1 MVCSWVKLL
10 GLVVLWVVTTGGW
23 LDFLKKPTE
32 RWRGTGQID
41 TFERQGNTLKV
52 YGSSSESTV
61 FLIDGRVFNGLR
73 PDDTFEDV
81 KKASL
86 ILYEYCKQQQEK
98 EKGEKKI
105 KEDSEIDQSFNSS
118 LSLDEMFDEEVSEE
132 LEKDLSEESN
142 EENNQSQTSTLSAG
156 DSYEDGV
163 VDVRTADSLE
173 DKLKDLVNTQ
183 GLENVYVEIPK
194 VNLDNIIASNVEIH
208 EEFDRYW
215 KYETNLW
222 KQKSDECRCHFNV
235 GFDEVDAEFHT
246 FKREA
251 QKEVSYLVKG
261 ANVKFAFAEDQEQV
275 DKFISVQKKLKRKI
289 KIFYE
294 DGRGLRQL
302 KDSNIIDMKN
312 LINEGKKILE
322 DSPKKYDS
330 MINNIEGDLD
340 AILCTTSGTTSNPK
354 LATLPA
360 NKFIQHI
367 SNYLKVDPKNSSDE
381 YVSVLPFPWIMEQV
395 YGVGFNLLS
404 GMKVNFPENADTAME
419 DLKEIGPTFM
429 LGAPRLWEQISAD
442 MRARIL
448 DSSKLT
454 QWIFN
459 TMVDRGLKAV
469 DSGKRDFWADKLLF
483 THLKDRL
490 GFSKVTSAATGG
502 SAIGPDTFKF
512 FLAMGIPLRQL
523 YGQTELMG
531 AYTLQNPP
539 AGEMDC
545 ETVGEPFPDC
555 QIKILNPDANG
566 MGEIITKHPNMFSGY
581 YNNKKA
587 LKESIK
593 NGWMYTGDAGFIDN
607 KNRLTV
613 VDRVDDIATK
623 SDGIK
628 FSPQNI
634 ENKLKFSPY
643 VGEAVILGS
652 KKPYLT
658 AIICIRFSIVSK
670 LAEKWQLPFTSY
682 TGLAADKKIYDLIQS
697 EIEKVNKN
705 QPNNLKIEKF
715 LR

>member
-1 MVCSWVKLL
+1 MHKVDINN
-10 GLVVLWVVTTGGW
+10 
-23 LDFLKKPTE
+23 LDFKKYNTFPKILKFRSDNTPNEVALRDKDLGIWNETNWKDYNQKVSELAVGLKSLGFKKGDVMALIGDNKPAWVFFE
-32 RWRGTGQID
+32 IAAQANGGMSLGIYRD
-41 TFERQGNTLKV
+41 T
-52 YGSSSESTV
+52 
-61 FLIDGRVFNGLR
+61 
-73 PDDTFEDV
+73 
-81 KKASL
+81 
-86 ILYEYCKQQQEK
+86 
-98 EKGEKKI
+98 
-105 KEDSEIDQSFNSS
+105 
-118 LSLDEMFDEEVSEE
+118 LDE
-132 LEKDLSEESN
+132 
-142 EENNQSQTSTLSAG
+142 
-156 DSYEDGV
+156 
-163 VDVRTADSLE
+163 
-173 DKLKDLVNTQ
+173 
-183 GLENVYVEIPK
+183 
-194 VNLDNIIASNVEIH
+194 
-208 EEFDRYW
+208 
-215 KYETNLW
+215 
-222 KQKSDECRCHFNV
+222 
-235 GFDEVDAEFHT
+235 
-246 FKREA
+246 
-251 QKEVSYLVKG
+251 EVSYLVKG

-322 DSPKKYDS
+322 DNPKKYDS

-593 NGWMYTGDAGFIDN
+593 NGWMYTGDAGFIDH

-613 VDRVDDIATK
+613 IDRVDDIATK

-670 LAEKWQLPFTSY
+670 LAEKWQLAFTSY

-715 LR
+715 LLLFKELEADDGELTRTKKVRRSVINKRYKSLVAALYRNEKLANIDTEVTYEDGRKGKIRASMEIRILTKSQKRNVK

>member
-1 MVCSWVKLL
+1 MPNDVALRDKDLGIWNETSWKDYNQKVSELAIGLNSAGFRKGDVLALIGDNKPAWVFFEIAAQANGGMSL
-10 GLVVLWVVTTGGW
+10 GIY
-23 LDFLKKPTE
+23 
-32 RWRGTGQID
+32 RD
-41 TFERQGNTLKV
+41 T
-52 YGSSSESTV
+52 
-61 FLIDGRVFNGLR
+61 
-73 PDDTFEDV
+73 
-81 KKASL
+81 
-86 ILYEYCKQQQEK
+86 
-98 EKGEKKI
+98 
-105 KEDSEIDQSFNSS
+105 
-118 LSLDEMFDEEVSEE
+118 LDE
-132 LEKDLSEESN
+132 
-142 EENNQSQTSTLSAG
+142 
-156 DSYEDGV
+156 
-163 VDVRTADSLE
+163 
-173 DKLKDLVNTQ
+173 
-183 GLENVYVEIPK
+183 
-194 VNLDNIIASNVEIH
+194 
-208 EEFDRYW
+208 
-215 KYETNLW
+215 
-222 KQKSDECRCHFNV
+222 
-235 GFDEVDAEFHT
+235 
-246 FKREA
+246 
-251 QKEVSYLVKG
+251 EVSYLVKG
-261 ANVKFAFAEDQEQV
+261 ANVKYAFAEDQEQV
-275 DKFISVQKKLKRKI
+275 DKFINVQKKLKRKI

-294 DGRGLRQL
+294 DGRGLKQL
-302 KDSNIIDMKN
+302 NDPNIIDMKS
-312 LINEGKKILE
+312 LMKDGKKIL
-322 DSPKKYDS
+322 DKSPKKYDN
-330 MINNIEGDLD
+330 MINSIEGNLD

-367 SNYLKVDPKNSSDE
+367 SNYLKVDPKSATDE

-404 GMKVNFPENADTAME
+404 GMKVNFPENADTAMD

-539 AGEMDC
+539 AEEMDC

-581 YNNKKA
+581 FNNKKA

-593 NGWMYTGDAGFIDN
+593 NGWMYTGDAGFIDK

-613 VDRVDDIATK
+613 IDRVDDIATK

-652 KKPYLT
+652 KKPFLT

-670 LAEKWQLPFTSY
+670 LAEKWQLAFTSY

-697 EIEKVNKN
+697 EIEKVNAN

-715 LR
+715 LLLFKELEADDGELTRTKKVRRSVINERYKSLVTSLYKNEKVANIDTEVTYEDGRKGKIKASMEIRTLAKSQKRNVK

>member
-1 MVCSWVKLL
+1 MPNEVALRDKDLGIWNETSWKDYNQKVSEIAIGLNSQGFKKGDVMALIGDNKPSWVFFEIAAQANGGMSL
-10 GLVVLWVVTTGGW
+10 GIY
-23 LDFLKKPTE
+23 
-32 RWRGTGQID
+32 RD
-41 TFERQGNTLKV
+41 T
-52 YGSSSESTV
+52 
-61 FLIDGRVFNGLR
+61 
-73 PDDTFEDV
+73 
-81 KKASL
+81 
-86 ILYEYCKQQQEK
+86 
-98 EKGEKKI
+98 
-105 KEDSEIDQSFNSS
+105 
-118 LSLDEMFDEEVSEE
+118 LDE
-132 LEKDLSEESN
+132 
-142 EENNQSQTSTLSAG
+142 
-156 DSYEDGV
+156 
-163 VDVRTADSLE
+163 
-173 DKLKDLVNTQ
+173 
-183 GLENVYVEIPK
+183 
-194 VNLDNIIASNVEIH
+194 
-208 EEFDRYW
+208 
-215 KYETNLW
+215 
-222 KQKSDECRCHFNV
+222 
-235 GFDEVDAEFHT
+235 
-246 FKREA
+246 
-251 QKEVSYLVKG
+251 EVSYLVKG

-275 DKFISVQKKLKRKI
+275 DKFINVQKKLKSKI

-294 DGRGLRQL
+294 DGRGLRRL
-302 KDSNIIDMKN
+302 NDPNIIDMKN
-312 LINEGKKILE
+312 LIKEGKKVLE
-322 DSPKKYDS
+322 KNPEKYDK
-330 MINNIEGDLD
+330 MINNIEGNLD
-340 AILCTTSGTTSNPK
+340 AVLCTTSGTTSNPK

-367 SNYLKVDPKNSSDE
+367 SNYLKVDPKSSTDE

-404 GMKVNFPENADTAME
+404 GMKVNFPENVDTAMD

-454 QWIFN
+454 QWVFN
-459 TMVDRGLKAV
+459 TMVNRGLKAV

-539 AGEMDC
+539 DGEMDC

-593 NGWMYTGDAGFIDN
+593 NGWMYTGDAGFIDK

-613 VDRVDDIATK
+613 IDRVDDMATK

-670 LAEKWQLPFTSY
+670 LAEKWQLAFTSY

-697 EIEKVNKN
+697 EIEKVNIN
-705 QPNNLKIEKF
+705 QPENLRIEKF
-715 LR
+715 LLLFKELEADDGELTRTKKVRRSVINERYKSLITSLYKSEKVAKIDTEVTYEDGRKGKIKASMEIRALSKNQKRNVK

>member
-1 MVCSWVKLL
+1 MPSDVALRDKDLGIWNETSWKDYNQKVSELAIGLNSAGFKKGDVLALIGDNKPAWVFFEIAAQANGGMSL
-10 GLVVLWVVTTGGW
+10 GIY
-23 LDFLKKPTE
+23 
-32 RWRGTGQID
+32 RD
-41 TFERQGNTLKV
+41 T
-52 YGSSSESTV
+52 
-61 FLIDGRVFNGLR
+61 
-73 PDDTFEDV
+73 
-81 KKASL
+81 
-86 ILYEYCKQQQEK
+86 
-98 EKGEKKI
+98 
-105 KEDSEIDQSFNSS
+105 
-118 LSLDEMFDEEVSEE
+118 LDE
-132 LEKDLSEESN
+132 
-142 EENNQSQTSTLSAG
+142 
-156 DSYEDGV
+156 
-163 VDVRTADSLE
+163 
-173 DKLKDLVNTQ
+173 
-183 GLENVYVEIPK
+183 
-194 VNLDNIIASNVEIH
+194 
-208 EEFDRYW
+208 
-215 KYETNLW
+215 
-222 KQKSDECRCHFNV
+222 
-235 GFDEVDAEFHT
+235 
-246 FKREA
+246 
-251 QKEVSYLVKG
+251 EVSYLVKG
-261 ANVKFAFAEDQEQV
+261 ANVKYAFAEDQEQV
-275 DKFISVQKKLKRKI
+275 DKFINVQKKLKRKI

-294 DGRGLRQL
+294 DGRGLKQL
-302 KDSNIIDMKN
+302 NDPNIIDMKS
-312 LINEGKKILE
+312 LMKDGKKIL
-322 DSPKKYDS
+322 DKSPKKYDN
-330 MINNIEGDLD
+330 MINSIEGNLD

-367 SNYLKVDPKNSSDE
+367 SNYLKVDPKSATDE

-404 GMKVNFPENADTAME
+404 GMKVNFPENADTAMD

-581 YNNKKA
+581 FNNKKA

-593 NGWMYTGDAGFIDN
+593 NGWMYTGDAGFIDK

-613 VDRVDDIATK
+613 IDRVDDIATK

-652 KKPYLT
+652 KKPFLT

-670 LAEKWQLPFTSY
+670 LAEKWQLAFTSY

-697 EIEKVNKN
+697 EIEKVNAN

-715 LR
+715 LLLFKELEADDGELTRTKKVRRSVINERYKSLVTSLYKNEKVANIDTEVTYEDGRKGKIKASMEIRTLAKSQKRNVK

>member
-1 MVCSWVKLL
+1 MQNTNLNYPDFKRYNTFPKILKFRSDTMPNDVALRDKDLGIWNETSWKEYNQKVSELAIGLNTVGFRKGDVLALIGDNKPAWVFFEIAAQANGGMSL
-10 GLVVLWVVTTGGW
+10 GIY
-23 LDFLKKPTE
+23 
-32 RWRGTGQID
+32 RD
-41 TFERQGNTLKV
+41 T
-52 YGSSSESTV
+52 
-61 FLIDGRVFNGLR
+61 
-73 PDDTFEDV
+73 
-81 KKASL
+81 
-86 ILYEYCKQQQEK
+86 
-98 EKGEKKI
+98 
-105 KEDSEIDQSFNSS
+105 
-118 LSLDEMFDEEVSEE
+118 LDE
-132 LEKDLSEESN
+132 
-142 EENNQSQTSTLSAG
+142 
-156 DSYEDGV
+156 
-163 VDVRTADSLE
+163 
-173 DKLKDLVNTQ
+173 
-183 GLENVYVEIPK
+183 
-194 VNLDNIIASNVEIH
+194 
-208 EEFDRYW
+208 
-215 KYETNLW
+215 
-222 KQKSDECRCHFNV
+222 
-235 GFDEVDAEFHT
+235 
-246 FKREA
+246 
-251 QKEVSYLVKG
+251 EVSYLVKG
-261 ANVKFAFAEDQEQV
+261 ANVKYAFAEDQEQV
-275 DKFISVQKKLKRKI
+275 DKFINVQKKLKRKI

-294 DGRGLRQL
+294 DGRGLKQL
-302 KDSNIIDMKN
+302 NDPNIIDMKS
-312 LINEGKKILE
+312 LMKDGKKIL
-322 DSPKKYDS
+322 DKSPKKYDN
-330 MINNIEGDLD
+330 MINSIEGNLD

-367 SNYLKVDPKNSSDE
+367 SNYLKVDPKSATDE

-404 GMKVNFPENADTAME
+404 GMKVNFPENADTAMD

-581 YNNKKA
+581 FNNKKA

-593 NGWMYTGDAGFIDN
+593 NGWMYTGDAGFIDK

-613 VDRVDDIATK
+613 IDRVDDIATK

-652 KKPYLT
+652 KKPFLT

-670 LAEKWQLPFTSY
+670 LAEKWQLAFTSY

-697 EIEKVNKN
+697 EIEKVNAN

-715 LR
+715 LLLFKELEADDGELTRTKKVRRSVINERYKSLVTSLYKNEKVANIDTEVTYEDGRKGKIKASMEIRTLVKSQKRNVK

>member
-1 MVCSWVKLL
+1 MPNEVALRDKDLGIWNETSWKDYNQKVSEIAIGLNSEGFRKGDVMALIGDNKPSWVFFEIAAQANGGMSL
-10 GLVVLWVVTTGGW
+10 GIY
-23 LDFLKKPTE
+23 
-32 RWRGTGQID
+32 RD
-41 TFERQGNTLKV
+41 T
-52 YGSSSESTV
+52 
-61 FLIDGRVFNGLR
+61 
-73 PDDTFEDV
+73 
-81 KKASL
+81 
-86 ILYEYCKQQQEK
+86 
-98 EKGEKKI
+98 
-105 KEDSEIDQSFNSS
+105 
-118 LSLDEMFDEEVSEE
+118 LDE
-132 LEKDLSEESN
+132 
-142 EENNQSQTSTLSAG
+142 
-156 DSYEDGV
+156 
-163 VDVRTADSLE
+163 
-173 DKLKDLVNTQ
+173 
-183 GLENVYVEIPK
+183 
-194 VNLDNIIASNVEIH
+194 
-208 EEFDRYW
+208 
-215 KYETNLW
+215 
-222 KQKSDECRCHFNV
+222 
-235 GFDEVDAEFHT
+235 
-246 FKREA
+246 
-251 QKEVSYLVKG
+251 EVSYLVKG

-275 DKFISVQKKLKRKI
+275 DKFINVQKKLKSKI

-294 DGRGLRQL
+294 DGRGLRRL
-302 KDSNIIDMKN
+302 NDPNIIDMKN
-312 LINEGKKILE
+312 LIKEGKKVLE
-322 DSPKKYDS
+322 KNPEKYDK
-330 MINNIEGDLD
+330 MINNIEGNLD
-340 AILCTTSGTTSNPK
+340 AVLCTTSGTTSNPK

-367 SNYLKVDPKNSSDE
+367 SNYLKVDPKSSTDE

-404 GMKVNFPENADTAME
+404 GMKVNFPENVDTAMD

-454 QWIFN
+454 QWVFN
-459 TMVDRGLKAV
+459 TMVNRGLKAV

-539 AGEMDC
+539 DGEMDC

-593 NGWMYTGDAGFIDN
+593 NGWMYTGDAGFIDK

-613 VDRVDDIATK
+613 IDRVDDMATK

-670 LAEKWQLPFTSY
+670 LAEKWQLAFTSY

-697 EIEKVNKN
+697 EIEKVNIN
-705 QPNNLKIEKF
+705 QPENLRIEKF
-715 LR
+715 LLLFKELEADDGELTRTKKVRRSVINERYKSLITSLYKSEKVAKIDTEVTYEDGRKGKIKASMEIRALSKNQKRNVK

>member
-1 MVCSWVKLL
+1 MFLHKADLNYPDFKKYNTFPKILKFRSITMPSDVALRDKDLGIWNETSWKDYNQKVSELAIGLNSAGFKKGDVLALIGDNKPAWVFFEIAAQANGGMSL
-10 GLVVLWVVTTGGW
+10 GIY
-23 LDFLKKPTE
+23 
-32 RWRGTGQID
+32 RD
-41 TFERQGNTLKV
+41 T
-52 YGSSSESTV
+52 
-61 FLIDGRVFNGLR
+61 
-73 PDDTFEDV
+73 
-81 KKASL
+81 
-86 ILYEYCKQQQEK
+86 
-98 EKGEKKI
+98 
-105 KEDSEIDQSFNSS
+105 
-118 LSLDEMFDEEVSEE
+118 LDE
-132 LEKDLSEESN
+132 
-142 EENNQSQTSTLSAG
+142 
-156 DSYEDGV
+156 
-163 VDVRTADSLE
+163 
-173 DKLKDLVNTQ
+173 
-183 GLENVYVEIPK
+183 
-194 VNLDNIIASNVEIH
+194 
-208 EEFDRYW
+208 
-215 KYETNLW
+215 
-222 KQKSDECRCHFNV
+222 
-235 GFDEVDAEFHT
+235 
-246 FKREA
+246 
-251 QKEVSYLVKG
+251 EVSYLVKG
-261 ANVKFAFAEDQEQV
+261 ANVKYAFAEDQEQV
-275 DKFISVQKKLKRKI
+275 DKFINVQKKLKRKI

-294 DGRGLRQL
+294 DGRGLKQL
-302 KDSNIIDMKN
+302 NDPNIIDMKS
-312 LINEGKKILE
+312 LMKDGKKIL
-322 DSPKKYDS
+322 DKSPKKYDN
-330 MINNIEGDLD
+330 MINSIEGNLD

-367 SNYLKVDPKNSSDE
+367 SNYLKVDPKSATDE

-404 GMKVNFPENADTAME
+404 GMKVNFPENADTAMD

-581 YNNKKA
+581 FNNKKA

-593 NGWMYTGDAGFIDN
+593 NGWMYTGDAGFIDK

-613 VDRVDDIATK
+613 IDRVDDIATK

-652 KKPYLT
+652 KKPFLT

-670 LAEKWQLPFTSY
+670 LAEKWQLAFTSY

-697 EIEKVNKN
+697 EIEKVNAN

-715 LR
+715 LLLFKELEADDGELTRTKKVRRSVINERYKSLVTSLYKNEKVANIDTEVTYEDGRKGKIKASMEIRTLAKSQKRNVK